1 MQIKEHKA
9 TALLS
14 WSSSLLGE
22 RWRKPSLSLSLSP
35 PEWTQLNHMSLN
47 LSKAKYMILMIHQ
60 NRQTLHTPSA
70 HLSVGNQQITEVS
83 DHKVLG
89 VTIDNN
95 LTWGPHIRDLC
106 KTTAKKVYQSAK
118 IKHFLNFHARKT
130 FFQAHIQSGID
141 YASTLW
147 DSASDSLQKPL
158 KSLHRRAIKIVLLK
172 CTSLTNKD
180 YKAAQILPISS
191 RLISNKARFLHK
203 IVLGR

>member
-1 MQIKEHKA
+1 M
-9 TALLS
+9 
-14 WSSSLLGE
+14 
-22 RWRKPSLSLSLSP
+22 
-35 PEWTQLNHMSLN
+35 
-47 LSKAKYMILMIHQ
+47 
-60 NRQTLHTPSA
+60 
-70 HLSVGNQQITEVS
+70 
-83 DHKVLG
+83 LG

-147 DSASDSLQKPL
+147 DSASDSLKKPL

-172 CTSLTNKD
+172 RTSLTDKD
-180 YKAAQILPISS
+180 YKAAQILPLSS
-191 RLISNKARFLHK
+191 RLLSNKGRFVHK
-203 IVLGR
+203 ILSGRAPMYLSTKLFINQSSRNSSRKLNEPIPRIVYSSPAWFILVLFSGTLCPANWGFQSVLQCLKRILRFICCLS

>member
-1 MQIKEHKA
+1 
-9 TALLS
+9 
-14 WSSSLLGE
+14 
-22 RWRKPSLSLSLSP
+22 
-35 PEWTQLNHMSLN
+35 MSLN
-47 LSKAKYMILMIHQ
+47 PSKTKYMIITT
-60 NRQTLHTPSA
+60 RQKRKLLHSPSA
-70 HLSVGNQQITEVS
+70 HLSVGNQQITEVN

-106 KTTAKKVYQSAK
+106 KTSAKKKVYQTAK
-118 IKHFLNFHARKT
+118 MKHFRSFHARKT

-172 CTSLTNKD
+172 RTSLTDKD
-180 YKAAQILPISS
+180 YKAAQILPLSS
-191 RLISNKARFLHK
+191 RLMSNKASL
-203 IVLGR
+203 